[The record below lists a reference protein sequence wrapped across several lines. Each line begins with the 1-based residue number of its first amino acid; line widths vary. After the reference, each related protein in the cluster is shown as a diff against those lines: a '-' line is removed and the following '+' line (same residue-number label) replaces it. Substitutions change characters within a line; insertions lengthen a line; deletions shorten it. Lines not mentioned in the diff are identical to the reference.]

1 MASPTKKKRRTA
13 AQLAADGF
21 AAIVQKLGM
30 ADAVRYV
37 QLYHQG
43 SGDYTRERHEW
54 LDDVRNDQIVNL
66 MASTEKK
73 GSRKRKRGDVQKAG
87 HQAHERLHPPGI
99 AAGPQERMNGDWRRR
114 VLRCASSSLL
124 APGQMLTKVCPET
137 QIEGRVG
144 PCKRTHN
151 GTVPFPDSKS

>member
-1 MASPTKKKRRTA
+1 MASPTRKKRRTA

-43 SGDYTRERHEW
+43 AGDYTRERHEW
-54 LDDVRNDQIVNL
+54 LDDVSHDQIMNL

-73 GSRKRKRGDVQKAG
+73 GTRKRKRGDVQKAG
-87 HQAHERLHPPGI
+87 H
-99 AAGPQERMNGDWRRR
+99 
-114 VLRCASSSLL
+114 
-124 APGQMLTKVCPET
+124 
-137 QIEGRVG
+137 
-144 PCKRTHN
+144 
-151 GTVPFPDSKS
+151 